1 MENQAIL
8 HQQALEKLARLI
20 TQEQGC
26 AAVIAPD
33 NKVWADELEEQK
45 KKSGDQF
52 MVLIVGIF
60 STGKSSM
67 INALIGEKLLPS
79 GLLPETGV
87 LTELHYGDMK
97 RITVYPKPG
106 KYTSDAPFELEET
119 TTAEIKKYVSLNTRA
134 RRSGEQKQPESPFEK
149 MVIEWPLPILKEGI
163 VLVDTVGLDDPY
175 GNGEITQRYL
185 SQADAILYLLSCE
198 KPPATEP
205 DRNELT
211 MLQAYGFQDI
221 LFTYTHHDVALQ
233 AYEDDEAG
241 LQNMKEV
248 NYAFCSDFT
257 SLGEDSIHYVDSHM
271 GLAGSVEQ
279 DAEKRMR
286 SGYPD
291 LEKFLESYLVQNK
304 GKEQIRVITAAMKT
318 KHDAMVKAAEAQDFA
333 ARTDKIRFEEIAAA
347 KRKDLDAIAQ
357 RSQRTAKSFRTLM
370 NTLYPEIETKVRQ
383 FLTQLPNEVNL
394 DDYTVQTQ
402 LPSGFAR
409 LNPIAQNKK
418 ASQLMDELRKAYED
432 RIKETSAVW
441 ARTTLA
447 PFIQE
452 KVAQYAKTVEKEIND
467 IAADLSEIESSI
479 TGVDT
484 SKKDGAQRTLV
495 NAASAVVFGLIT
507 QDWLSAA
514 TIGAYGVR
522 KFTHTLVADAAVGVV
537 DGIIFGLT
545 ATFSLPLLMASL
557 AVANLLAL
565 VIDSNK
571 AQTASAK
578 REVCKNLKK
587 LHSKPEMI
595 DQTTKE
601 MIGYLKKQI
610 DQICDT
616 MDQALASDLSE
627 HEQMIN
633 RAIQA
638 AKSSAGDR
646 EDGIRRRQEAMAQM
660 DQVMAQANAIR
671 ADYGLEAL

>member
-1 MENQAIL
+1 MENQAVL

-33 NKVWADELEEQK
+33 NRMWADELEEQK

-87 LTELHYGDMK
+87 LTELHYGDVK

-106 KYTSDAPFELEET
+106 KYACDAPFELSET

-134 RRSGEQKQPESPFEK
+134 RRSGDAQPESPFQK

-175 GNGEITQRYL
+175 GNGAITQQYL

-205 DRNELT
+205 DRNELN

-221 LFTYTHHDVALQ
+221 LFTYTHYDVALQ
-233 AYEDDEAG
+233 AYEGDKEG

-248 NYAFCSDFT
+248 NYSFCSDFT

-271 GLAGSVEQ
+271 GLAGAVEE

-304 GKEQIRVITAAMKT
+304 GKEQIRVITAAMKA
-318 KHDAMVKAAEAQDFA
+318 KHDAMIKTAQAQDFA
-333 ARTDKIRFEEIAAA
+333 ARTDKQRFAEIAAA
-347 KRKDLDAIAQ
+347 KQKDLEAIAQ
-357 RSQRTAKSFRTLM
+357 RSQHTGKTFRALM
-370 NTLYPEIETKVRQ
+370 NTIYPEIEAQVRQ
-383 FLTQLPNEVNL
+383 FLTQLPKKINL
-394 DDYTVQTQ
+394 DGYAVQTQ

-418 ASQLMDELRKAYED
+418 MAQLSDELRKAFED
-432 RIKETSAVW
+432 RIKEASAAW
-441 ARTTLA
+441 ARTELT
-447 PFIQE
+447 PFVQE
-452 KVAQYAKTVEKEIND
+452 KVTQYAKTVEHEIND
-467 IAADLSEIESSI
+467 IAADLSEIEASI
-479 TGVDT
+479 TGAT
-484 SKKDGAQRTLV
+484 TGKEKGTQKLLL
-495 NAASAVVFGLIT
+495 NAASGVLYGLIT
-507 QDWLSAA
+507 QDWMSAA
-514 TIGAYGVR
+514 TLGAYGMR
-522 KFTHTLVADAAVGVV
+522 KFTHTLLADTAICVV
-537 DGIIFGLT
+537 EGIIFGLT
-545 ATFSLPLLMASL
+545 ATFSLPLLMASM
-557 AVANLLAL
+557 AVGNLLAL
-565 VIDSNK
+565 VVDSNN
-571 AQTASAK
+571 AQTATAK
-578 REVCKNLKK
+578 REVCRSLRAVHSSPSMIEKTTQEMLEYMKN
-587 LHSKPEMI
+587 
-595 DQTTKE
+595 
-601 MIGYLKKQI
+601 QI
-610 DQICDT
+610 DHICDV
-616 MDQALASDLSE
+616 MDQALNSDLAE
-627 HEQMIN
+627 HGQLISQ
-633 RAIQA
+633 AIQA
-638 AKSSAGDR
+638 AQSSA
-646 EDGIRRRQEAMAQM
+646 EDQENGIRSRQEALGKM
-660 DQVMAQANAIR
+660 DEVMAQVNAIR